1 MSGKPIRGLRS
12 RRLVVRIHSGVLS
25 GTLLPKAGEIEAA
38 AYYRLPLPHAAKSSQ
53 RQLVVH
59 CLPDDPFPSR
69 SLANAFETHVI
80 SLVLMSSNLDA
91 VVENQLVCN
100 GLQIDFGI

>member
-1 MSGKPIRGLRS
+1 MSGIPIRGLRS

-25 GTLLPKAGEIEAA
+25 GTLFPKVSALEAA
-38 AYYRLPLPHAAKSSQ
+38 ASYRDPPPLAAESSQ
-53 RQLVVH
+53 RQRVVD
-59 CLPDDPFPSR
+59 CLPDEPFPSR
-69 SLANAFETHVI
+69 SLPNAFETHVI
-80 SLVLMSSNLDA
+80 SPVLLGPNLDA